1 VKRLMIFILT
11 TLLILPVA
19 ACRDKGSKFS
29 MAHRLNGVGIA
40 LYSRGNIPEALERF
54 QQALTYTPDFAFGR
68 NNVAVSYYHRGQL
81 DLAIAEFRRAV
92 ELEPDIPEIHG
103 NLGVAFMLQERYV
116 EAERELNKAISLDKE
131 YVLAYS
137 NLGVLLYRTGRTSE
151 AIKIY
156 KKGIKLDPAL
166 DRLHHN
172 LGEAFHSEGD
182 YKGAIRHYNLA
193 LKLNPGSAKTFNNLA
208 WTYAQRGENI
218 EDALALATAAV
229 EADQKNGFYYDTLAW
244 VYFKQ
249 GLFEEA
255 RQTVMKAIE
264 FQPGIPDFH
273 YHFGEILRWQGR
285 YKEAV
290 EEYGRVLGIEPYG
303 IWADRAEAAIW
314 AIKGL

>member
-1 VKRLMIFILT
+1 MNRYVALALSVLMI
-11 TLLILPVA
+11 LPLA
-19 ACRDKGSKFS
+19 ACRDKGTKYS

-54 QQALTYTPDFAFGR
+54 QQALKYTPDFAFGR

-81 DLAIAEFRRAV
+81 DLAIAEFRNAI

-103 NLGVAFMLQERYV
+103 NLGVAFMLQERYI
-116 EAERELNKAISLDKE
+116 EAERELKKAIALDRE

-137 NLGVLLYRTGRTSE
+137 NLGVLLYRTGRVGE
-151 AIKIY
+151 AVRIY
-156 KKGIKLDPAL
+156 EKGIKLDPNL
-166 DRLHHN
+166 DRLRHN
-172 LGEAFHSEGD
+172 LGEALHSQGK
-182 YKGAIRHYNLA
+182 YKEAVRQYNMA

-208 WTYAQRGENI
+208 WAYAQKGKNL

-229 EADQKNGFYYDTLAW
+229 EADQVNGFFYDTLAW

-255 RQTVMKAIE
+255 RQSVLKAIE

-273 YHFGEILRWQGR
+273 YHLGEILRWQGR
-285 YKEAV
+285 YRDAI

-303 IWADRAEAAIW
+303 GWADLAESAIW